1 MITLTTDFGLRDPF
15 VGMMKGVI
23 LGINPDARIIDL
35 THGIAPQDIRGAALT
50 IVEAFRYFP
59 RGTTHVVVVDPGVG
73 TLRRAI
79 AASAHGHRFVAPDN
93 GVLSGVISTD
103 PRARVFHMNEQE
115 YFLEGAGSTFD
126 ARDVFAPVA
135 AWLDKGKSL
144 EDMGAQ
150 ITDPK
155 ILELPASE
163 ISGGE
168 ITGQIINID
177 SFGNAITNVRASD
190 LSAIGKGPYRARIRD
205 TEAGV
210 VSCYANGEC
219 NVLHAL
225 MNSSGLLEFF
235 LDRGSA
241 ARTLGLEIGEQVTV
255 ITIKE

>member
-1 MITLTTDFGLRDPF
+1 MITLTSDFGLRDPF

-35 THGIAPQDIRGAALT
+35 THGIAPQDIRGAALA
-50 IVEAFRYFP
+50 IAEAFRYFP

-73 TLRRAI
+73 THRRAI

-93 GVLSGVISTD
+93 GVLSGVIGTD
-103 PRARVFHMNEQE
+103 PRARTFHLNQKEF
-115 YFLEGAGSTFD
+115 FLDGAGGTFD

-135 AWLDKGKSL
+135 AWLDLGKGL
-144 EDMGAQ
+144 EEMGAQ

-155 ILELPASE
+155 LLELPAPIIKESE
-163 ISGGE
+163 IE
-168 ITGQIINID
+168 GQIINID

-190 LSAIGKGPYRARIRD
+190 LRAIGEGPFRVRIRD

-210 VSCYANGEC
+210 VVCYANGEC

-225 MNSSGLLEFF
+225 MNSSGLLELF

-241 ARTLGLEIGEQVTV
+241 ARSLGLEIGEQVTV
-255 ITIKE
+255 TAA